1 MHRADQVVVMLR
13 CVVSESIYFPKQY
26 IYWVVP
32 NKKKIPEKKILGKY
46 FLGLLIFSFRTN
58 AKNKIKPG
66 GKDASFRTKL
76 REKKEKN

>member
-1 MHRADQVVVMLR
+1 MCAFNRLFFFWPAYFLKTLR
-13 CVVSESIYFPKQY
+13 
-26 IYWVVP
+26 VVP
-32 NKKKIPEKKILGKY
+32 NPGGGKY

-76 REKKEKN
+76 RKKKKKLK